1 MQGRIFLLFMFTF
14 TFLSKLADLDYDQ
27 FGERPFMANT
37 IRAHKAHRTE
47 SVKTHTS
54 ILYGNTNYQAL
65 AGMNSVTKV
74 QKAAFEEL
82 NPGLG

>member
-1 MQGRIFLLFMFTF
+1 
-14 TFLSKLADLDYDQ
+14 
-27 FGERPFMANT
+27 MANT
-37 IRAHKAHRTE
+37 IRAHKAHRTD

-54 ILYGNTNYQAL
+54 IMYGNTNYQAL

-74 QKAAFEEL
+74 QKAAFEEQ